1 MGIDRSG
8 ERVLHDFPFDALRRH
23 PDVEA
28 ENLFA
33 VDATDRFLLDEASPL
48 LAAARP
54 GDVAVLN
61 DHYGALALGAAGLH
75 GLSGIRASQDAL
87 TGELAILANAE
98 RLGLSDRVSMHP
110 LSPELVRGARVVLM
124 QLPKSLD
131 ALEEMVQVVARHAD
145 PGVVVLAGGRVKHL
159 SRAMNAVLE
168 SCFSDV
174 TATLARQKSRLL
186 VARGVRDPLP
196 GDRFPVRRTVP
207 ELGLEVSAHGA
218 VFGGTALDIGTRF
231 LLEFLDRML
240 PGAESAVDLGCGTGI
255 LAASIARARPDLR
268 VVATDQSSAATESA
282 TETMALNGL
291 QDRVTVLRDDAMA
304 QLPDGSAD
312 LILCNPPFHI
322 GTSVHTGPALKLFRS
337 TARVLRPG
345 GELWTVYN
353 TPLGYQGYLRAHV
366 GPTEIAGRNAKFTVA
381 VSRRA

>member
-1 MGIDRSG
+1 MQ
-8 ERVLHDFPFDALRRH
+8 EFPFDDLRRH

-33 VDATDRFLLDEASPL
+33 VDATDRFLLDEAAPL
-48 LAAARP
+48 LAASGP
-54 GDVAVLN
+54 GDVVVVN

-87 TGELAILANAE
+87 TGELAILANAK
-98 RLGLSDRVSMHP
+98 RLGLGDRLSVHP
-110 LSPELVRGARVVLM
+110 LSPELVNGARVVLL

-131 ALEEMVQVVARHAD
+131 ALEEIVGVVARHAD
-145 PGVVVLAGGRVKHL
+145 PKVVLLAGGRVKHL
-159 SRAMNAVLE
+159 SRAMNGVLE
-168 SCFSDV
+168 SCFTDV

-186 VARGVRDPLP
+186 VARRLRHPLP
-196 GDRFPVRRTVP
+196 PDRFPVRRTVP

-218 VFGGTALDIGTRF
+218 VFGGTAFDIGTRY
-231 LLEFLDRML
+231 LLEFQGRML
-240 PGAESAVDLGCGTGI
+240 AGARSAVDLGCGTGI
-255 LAASIARARPDLR
+255 LAASLARARPELR
-268 VVATDQSSAATESA
+268 IIATDQSSAAVQSA
-282 TETMALNGL
+282 GETMGLNGL
-291 QDRVTVLRDDAMA
+291 QDRVTVMRDDAMSR
-304 QLPDGSAD
+304 LPDASAD

-322 GTSVHTGPALKLFRS
+322 GTSVHTGPALKLFR
-337 TARVLRPG
+337 AAGRVLRPG

-353 TPLGYQGYLRAHV
+353 TPLGYQGHLRANI